1 MPVPITIISFH
12 VIGGDVKCGCD
23 EAENPDRSSKSAG
36 GGLAGVKVGREEEEG
51 GIGGLI
57 LYPSLDLS
65 VVMLVVGINHGFVR
79 IVGASTRNV
88 FDETLG
94 T

>member
-12 VIGGDVKCGCD
+12 VIRRDVKCGCD

-36 GGLAGVKVGREEEEG
+36 GGLPGVKVGREEEEG

-57 LYPSLDLS
+57 LYFSLDLS